1 MLDVTIPRSFSLPEE
16 AFNACL
22 SQTPAYGSR
31 ESAPAVAHADTVS
44 ALWGMTL
51 RPLLSN
57 PLTTGRFS
65 QAAQACPVRSCVGYG
80 EMARDSSSKWFRN
93 ADAIEN
99 IACLQGEIEIEFLCE
114 NERIHIGRFDFVSVP
129 VGVKHRIHNVSDNVS
144 RLAIALSSTPDSRY
158 QAVFDESERDNVP
171 PEAQAALS
179 VSFDREPGEP
189 IDFSVMA
196 KRVTRFQNLVPYKKD
211 LKATAGIPPEATEML
226 SAGSVYP
233 LIVPEGHVG
242 RSRTAPMYGLPG
254 LYIAI
259 AESLPGA
266 DDAPPPHAH
275 SDTQENFIV
284 LDGSWDMLCGLNRE
298 QRLPLQ
304 QFDLFATPSKVMRTF
319 QNTSESKARL
329 LVIIQG
335 PEKMNDTVSFSTAI
349 GAEIRRR
356 FGDETIDAYRRI
368 NMTFDAE

>member
-1 MLDVTIPRSFSLPEE
+1 MSDVLTPRSFSLPEE
-16 AFNACL
+16 VFKACV
-22 SQTPAYGSR
+22 SRTPSYGSS
-31 ESAPAVAHADTVS
+31 EGAPAVAHAGTVS
-44 ALWGMTL
+44 SLWGMTL

-57 PLTTGRFS
+57 PNTAGRFAK
-65 QAAQACPVRSCVGYG
+65 AAQACPVRSCVGYG
-80 EMARDSSSKWFRN
+80 EMPVGSSSKWFRN
-93 ADAIEN
+93 TDAIEN
-99 IACLQGEIEIEFLCE
+99 IACLEGEIEIEFSGE
-114 NERIHIGRFDFVSVP
+114 AERIRIGKFDFVSVP
-129 VGVKHRIHNVSDNVS
+129 VGVKHRIHNVSDLIS
-144 RLAIALSSTPDSRY
+144 RLTIALSSTADSSY
-158 QAVFDESERDNVP
+158 QAVFDESECGHAS
-171 PEAQAALS
+171 PEAKAELS
-179 VSFDREPGEP
+179 LSFDTEAG
-189 IDFSVMA
+189 ISVDMSVMS
-196 KRVTRFQNLVPYKKD
+196 KRVTRFQSLVPYKKD
-211 LKATAGIPPEATEML
+211 LKASAGIPPEATEML

-259 AESLPGA
+259 AEALPGA
-266 DDAPPPHAH
+266 EDAPPPHAH

-284 LDGSWDMLCGLNRE
+284 LDGSWDMLCGLNCE

-349 GAEIRRR
+349 GEEIRRR